1 MGDPQINKNQEIKM
15 ETVMVEHVIKLSKF
29 HTDVLAH
36 NENSVTE
43 YVQQLAVN
51 AAEREAHRLA
61 QAEINT
67 ALNDPKKKP
76 TMKMDRDTIVKAK
89 FDAPGYLDAVARRK
103 VAAEAQEAQR
113 VAEEKLRKAREAA
126 K

>member
-1 MGDPQINKNQEIKM
+1 M
-15 ETVMVEHVIKLSKF
+15 EHVIKLSKF

-43 YVQQLAVN
+43 YIQQLAVN

-126 K
+126 E

>member
-43 YVQQLAVN
+43 YIQQLAVN

-61 QAEINT
+61 QAEINM
-67 ALNDPKKKP
+67 ALNDPKRKP

-89 FDAPGYLDAVARRK
+89 FDTPGYLDAVARRK
-103 VAAEAQEAQR
+103 AK
-113 VAEEKLRKAREAA
+113 AEEREAREAA